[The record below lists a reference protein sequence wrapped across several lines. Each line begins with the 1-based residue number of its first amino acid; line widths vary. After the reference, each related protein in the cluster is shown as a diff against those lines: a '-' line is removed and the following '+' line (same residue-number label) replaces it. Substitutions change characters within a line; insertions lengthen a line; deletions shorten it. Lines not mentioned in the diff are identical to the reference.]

1 MSKYYYYQTT
11 YGLHIYQPFIR
22 ITVKLGFLT
31 SSMKHMV
38 KNTVFG
44 PLRLQELKC
53 QLWKYHGLNIIDA
66 S

>member
-31 SSMKHMV
+31 SSMKHML
-38 KNTVFG
+38 KNMIFG
-44 PLRLQELKC
+44 PLRLQELNVN
-53 QLWKYHGLNIIDA
+53 YENTMV
-66 S
+66 